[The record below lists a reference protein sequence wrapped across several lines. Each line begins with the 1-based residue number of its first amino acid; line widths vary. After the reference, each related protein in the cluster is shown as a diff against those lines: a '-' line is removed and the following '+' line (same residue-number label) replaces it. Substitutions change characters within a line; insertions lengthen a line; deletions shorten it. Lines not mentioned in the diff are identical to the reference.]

1 MLIGLLG
8 KNAILII
15 EMANQYRKSGMSVL
29 DAALKGGL
37 SRLRPILMTSFAFI
51 CGLIPLMFAGN
62 RSIGTAAAGG
72 MFIGTFVGIFLIP
85 GLYVIFESLA
95 TRLRRG
101 KTSYVEEDDDEE

>member
-1 MLIGLLG
+1 
-8 KNAILII
+8 
-15 EMANQYRKSGMSVL
+15 
-29 DAALKGGL
+29 
-37 SRLRPILMTSFAFI
+37 
-51 CGLIPLMFAGN
+51 
-62 RSIGTAAAGG
+62 